1 MIAGAKRWSWAA
13 GAPVR
18 LLLIGLIQAYR
29 VTLGQLLG
37 GQCRFYPSCS
47 SYAEAAIRHVG
58 WLRGSLL
65 AIWRVLR
72 CNPFSAGGVDRPPSH
87 QPTKDAVLYDGVS
100 QRVYGNIIRKRQ
112 GLRPPRAAVE
122 VEDSGPSN
130 RATRS
135 GTRQS

>member
-1 MIAGAKRWSWAA
+1 MIAGPKRWSWAA

-18 LLLIGLIQAYR
+18 VLLIGLIQAYR

-72 CNPFSAGGVDRPPSH
+72 CNPFSAGGVDRPPRH
-87 QPTKDAVLYDGVS
+87 QRSTDAPVYDGVN
-100 QRVYGNIIRKRQ
+100 QMVYVSIIRERADR
-112 GLRPPRAAVE
+112 RPASGAVE
-122 VEDSGPSN
+122 VEASGPPHHAA
-130 RATRS
+130 RW
-135 GTRQS
+135 GTRQP